1 MKSKIQS
8 VLIPKVKSK
17 LHAVNFPKQG
27 FTLKQSHQWLKKH
40 KYKIPEKVDE
50 TTNFYRYR
58 QKLPDKRYTYTTE
71 VLPNGVELVLMWKKP
86 LEGGA
91 KREPKEQE
99 PEINMDEQAYK
110 KAFQAL
116 SYFKGYQLKDLIRQF
131 VETKKKN
138 ISYKTATK
146 KRLIDLVL
154 KFRINPN
161 DYIIVEKNPIVRVP
175 ANVLKKIGRK
185 QNTDEEQAL
194 LVEEMR
200 RTNPIKVITD
210 EKVKEDKFNKGE
222 LTLQKHQEDFIKQF
236 VFSQLRGAI
245 IFHGVGSGKTL
256 TAVVS
261 SYFYLTLY
269 PNNKVIVVSPSA
281 LLYNFVNGMIQ
292 YGINVQDKRY
302 EFLTYE
308 KYVRKPIIARD
319 ALLIIDEAHNLRTEI
334 VQQHIQDPETGD
346 ILETTASKNKRGYS
360 LLKYGAFEAHKIL
373 LLTGTAFVN
382 NIYDI
387 ENLLAYVDKRYPLD
401 SSTFFKTIATESNLP
416 EYFGYRISYV
426 PTQKSEYFPELIP
439 FIVPI
444 YMTDEQEERYNE
456 LKETGNPNKRSQ
468 SDKPNSFFSAERYAT
483 NAIQLENNPKIS
495 KIMELLKKQPEQK
508 FIIYTVAQDA
518 GIKLLEIKLKEL
530 DIGYNVISGNQTTA
544 QKERSKKRFNGY
556 YNNKIN
562 KLDDPELKPYINDT
576 DRVLLI
582 TKAGAE
588 GVDTKNCQ
596 NLILLDHQW
605 NDATTKQIIARA
617 IRYKSHFAL
626 PESERYVNV
635 YYLLF
640 CFKSDKPIVDKITNK
655 GFNDWVG
662 AKNELNAETDEYKE
676 KKNLINKVKNKV
688 LTLQRQFIEDEKLK
702 NADVKTIHNYY
713 IKLLDKLEIYFKEQ
727 LPELKTTIED
737 TINNWYKKKEQNF
750 LNSAFDIKG
759 NMVSIHHKGIKGKN
773 GRKAYD
779 ENINYFDRIKIQI
792 LALGEHI
799 SEIIYQ
805 SAGYGN
811 LQTPSKSSIDI
822 YLYVLSKAKLKN
834 INEFITNF
842 GGKIDLFETYES
854 KLLPVIKAREEK
866 FLKKHNKQGLTDKEQ
881 IKIYKMALRKE
892 RGDIL
897 DFNFSIDPQKI
908 IKKSRGS
915 EDKFQQFYTSEIL
928 ANKIKDLG
936 LKGLKGNL
944 DILEPSAGFGNLIKP
959 LVKQLNTEFHIDLID
974 IDERNR
980 NELKKL
986 VDTAPD
992 ILNLLDNRNFLTF
1005 GTSKRY
1011 DLILMNPPFHLKKGE
1026 NSLISDV
1033 YDFNFIDR
1041 AFAFLK
1047 EGGRIVAITGTSW
1060 SFNNKFDEFDLFNDA
1075 PQDYLN
1081 MEMKQKGKVDGESSY
1096 LKYSIERLED
1106 EPFLGS
1112 EGKKIKMTVDIFVIE
1127 KLSSEKDNDILG
1139 KDFYLSQKKKGQEL
1153 QNVDIDFNEEQKEPE
1168 PPLPKPAPIEEVV
1181 KEQVKEEAKPPKP
1194 EPKFIRPRIPPV
1206 IIPEFTQ
1213 DDKDKFKNWVLKND
1227 LRKIEDY
1234 DNFVKKHTQLLPSKK
1249 LLDFFN
1255 GWTNWS
1261 NEFGQD
1267 EDFDF
1272 GFETKGS
1279 GRKRKGGNI
1288 DNHELAQ
1295 FVDAGYK
1302 KKSEAENI
1310 DGYVLDKELSTK
1322 RDKVY
1327 YDPNTGKAVHT
1338 IAGTDKAKDWSNNLL
1353 IPLGLHTMT
1362 NRYKNAEK
1370 IQKEANKK
1378 YGKDNLSLVSHSQS
1392 GNIAQNL
1399 AKKKLVG
1406 DENITLNPAI
1416 IGSHNPKLKVV
1427 KSSGDVVS
1435 ALTFTNKK
1443 DKVIKSKTW
1452 NPLTEHSTQILNKRK
1467 KK

>member
-8 VLIPKVKSK
+8 VLIPKSKSK

-27 FTLKQSHQWLKKH
+27 FTLKQSHKWLLKH
-40 KYKIPEKVDE
+40 NYKIPKKVDE
-50 TTNFYRYR
+50 TINFYRYR
-58 QKLPDKRYTYTTE
+58 QKLPDKRYTYTTQ
-71 VLPNGVELVLMWKKP
+71 VLPNGVELVLMWRKP

-91 KREPKEQE
+91 KREPKEPE

-131 VETKKKN
+131 VENKQKN

-161 DYIIVEKNPIVRVP
+161 DYIIVEKNPIIRVP

-200 RTNPIKVITD
+200 KTNPIKVITD
-210 EKVKEDKFNKGE
+210 KKVKEDKFNKGE

-269 PNNKVIVVSPSA
+269 PNNRVIVVSPSA
-281 LLYNFVNGMIQ
+281 LLYNFINGMIQ

-346 ILETTASKNKRGYS
+346 ILETIATKNKRGYS
-360 LLKYGAFEAHKIL
+360 LMKYGSFEAHKIL
-373 LLTGTAFVN
+373 LLTGTVFVN
-382 NIYDI
+382 TIYDI

-401 SSTFFKTIATESNLP
+401 SSTFFQTIATESNLS
-416 EYFGYRISYV
+416 EYFGHRISYY
-426 PTQKSEYFPELIP
+426 PTQKSIYFPEKRD

-444 YMTDEQEERYNE
+444 YMTDEQEEKYNE
-456 LKETGNPNKRSQ
+456 LKETGNPNSKFQ
-468 SDKPNSFFSAERYAT
+468 SDKPNSFYSAERYAT
-483 NAIQLENNPKIS
+483 NAIQLENNPKIN
-495 KIMELLKKQPEQK
+495 KIMELLKEQPDQK

-518 GIKLLEIKLKEL
+518 GIKLLEKKLKYL
-530 DIGYNVISGNQTTA
+530 DICYNVISGNQTTT
-544 QKERSKKRFNGY
+544 QKERSKNRFNGY

-562 KLDDPELKPYINDT
+562 KSDDPELKPYINDT

-605 NDATTKQIIARA
+605 NDATIEQIIARA

-635 YYLLF
+635 YFLLF
-640 CFKSDKPIVDKITNK
+640 CFQKDKPIVDKITKK
-655 GFNDWVG
+655 GFNDWVR
-662 AKNELNAETDEYKE
+662 AKNELNAETDEYKSI
-676 KKNLINKVKNKV
+676 KNKINKVKNKG
-688 LTLQRQFIEDEKLK
+688 LTLQIQFSENDKLK
-702 NADVKTIHNYY
+702 NADVKTLHNYY
-713 IKLLDKLEIYFKEQ
+713 IKLLDKIEIYSKEQ
-727 LPELKTTIED
+727 LPGLKTEFEEAIKNQKNLEE
-737 TINNWYKKKEQNF
+737 KF
-750 LNSAFDIKG
+750 LNSALNISG
-759 NMVSIHHKGIKGKN
+759 NMVSIPHKTKGIKSN
-773 GRKAYD
+773 TAV
-779 ENINYFDRIKIQI
+779 ENINYYDRIKKDIMSVSNYI
-792 LALGEHI
+792 VY
-799 SEIIYQ
+799 IINKTE
-805 SAGYGN
+805 GYGD

-822 YLYVLSKAKLKN
+822 YLYVLSKSKLKN

-842 GGKIDLFETYES
+842 GGKIELFETYES

-881 IKIYKMALRKE
+881 INIYKMALRKE

-897 DFNFSIDPQKI
+897 KFDFSIDPQKI
-908 IKKSRGS
+908 INKTRGS

-944 DILEPSAGFGNLIKP
+944 YILEPSAGFGNLIKP

-980 NELKKL
+980 IELKKL

-1060 SFNNKFDEFDLFNDA
+1060 SFNNKFDEFGLFDS
-1075 PQDYLN
+1075 QEYLN
-1081 MEMKQKGKVDGESSY
+1081 MEMKKEVIVNGKKQQKGKVDGENIY
-1096 LKYSIERLED
+1096 LKYNIERLND

-1112 EGKKIKMTVDIFVIE
+1112 EGKKIKITVDIWVIE
-1127 KLSSEKDNDILG
+1127 KLSSVEDNKIFG
-1139 KDFYLSQKKKGQEL
+1139 KSFYLSQQKKGQEL

-1181 KEQVKEEAKPPKP
+1181 KEQVKE
-1194 EPKFIRPRIPPV
+1194 
-1206 IIPEFTQ
+1206 
-1213 DDKDKFKNWVLKND
+1213 
-1227 LRKIEDY
+1227 
-1234 DNFVKKHTQLLPSKK
+1234 
-1249 LLDFFN
+1249 
-1255 GWTNWS
+1255 
-1261 NEFGQD
+1261 
-1267 EDFDF
+1267 
-1272 GFETKGS
+1272 GS

-1288 DNHELAQ
+1288 DNQELAQ

-1302 KKSEAENI
+1302 TKSEAQNV

-1327 YDPNTGKAVHT
+1327 YDPKTCKAVHT

-1353 IPLGLHTMT
+1353 IPLGLHTYT

-1378 YGKDNLSLVSHSQS
+1378 YGKENLSLVSHSQS

-1399 AKKKLVG
+1399 ARKKLVG

-1416 IGSHNPKLKVV
+1416 IGTHNPKLKVV
-1427 KSSGDVVS
+1427 KSSGDIVS

-1443 DKVIKSKTW
+1443 DKVINTGSY
-1452 NPLTEHSTQILNKRK
+1452 NPLYNHSSKILTDK
-1467 KK
+1467 KKKKK

>member
-1 MKSKIQS
+1 MKSKM
-8 VLIPKVKSK
+8 
-17 LHAVNFPKQG
+17 
-27 FTLKQSHQWLKKH
+27 
-40 KYKIPEKVDE
+40 KIV
-50 TTNFYRYR
+50 
-58 QKLPDKRYTYTTE
+58 
-71 VLPNGVELVLMWKKP
+71 

-91 KREPKEQE
+91 KRELKEPE
-99 PEINMDEQAYK
+99 PEINMDEEKYK

-131 VETKKKN
+131 VEDKQKN

-161 DYIIVEKNPIVRVP
+161 DYVIVEKNPIIRVP

-194 LVEEMR
+194 LIEEMKKV
-200 RTNPIKVITD
+200 NPIKVITD
-210 EKVKEDKFNKGE
+210 KKVKDDKFEKGE

-236 VFSQLRGAI
+236 VFSQLRGAV

-292 YGINVQDKRY
+292 YGVNVQDKRY

-346 ILETTASKNKRGYS
+346 ILETTATKNKRGYS
-360 LLKYGAFEAHKIL
+360 LMKYGAFEAHKIL

-387 ENLLAYVDKRYPLD
+387 ENLLAYIDKRYPLD

-416 EYFGYRISYV
+416 EYFGYRISYY
-426 PTQKSEYFPELIP
+426 PTQKSIYFPEKRD
-439 FIVPI
+439 FIIPI
-444 YMTDEQEERYNE
+444 YMTDEQEEKYNE

-495 KIMELLKKQPEQK
+495 KIMELLKDAPHQK

-518 GIKLLEIKLKEL
+518 GIKLLEKKLNEL
-530 DIGYNVISGNQTTA
+530 DIGYKVISGNQTTA
-544 QKERSKKRFNGY
+544 QKEQSKKYFNGY
-556 YNNKIN
+556 YNDKIG
-562 KLDDPELKPYINDT
+562 KSDDSELGPYINDKY
-576 DRVLLI
+576 RVLLI

-605 NDATTKQIIARA
+605 NDATTEQIIARA

-635 YYLLF
+635 YTLLF
-640 CFKSDKPIVDKITNK
+640 CFQNDKPIVDKITKK

-676 KKNLINKVKNKV
+676 TKGLINKVKNKG
-688 LTLQRQFIEDEKLK
+688 LTLQRQFIENDKLK
-702 NADVKTIHNYY
+702 NADVKTLHNYY
-713 IKLLDKLEIYFKEQ
+713 IKLLDKIEIYSKEQ
-727 LPELKTTIED
+727 LPELKTKFEEVIKDHKNYE
-737 TINNWYKKKEQNF
+737 ERF
-750 LNSAFDIKG
+750 LNSAFDIRG
-759 NMVSIHHKGIKGKN
+759 NMLSIRHKGTKGFNSK
-773 GRKAYD
+773 KSSV
-779 ENINYFDRIKIQI
+779 ENINYYDRIKQNI
-792 LALGEHI
+792 LSVSDYI
-799 SEIIYQ
+799 SNIINNTE
-805 SAGYGN
+805 GYGN

-834 INEFITNF
+834 INEFISNF
-842 GGKIDLFETYES
+842 GGNIELFETYES
-854 KLLPVIKAREEK
+854 KLLPIIKAREQK
-866 FLKKHNKQGLTDKEQ
+866 YLKKHNKQGLTDEEQ
-881 IKIYKMALRKE
+881 IEIYKMALRKE

-908 IKKSRGS
+908 IKKTKTTES
-915 EDKFQQFYTSEIL
+915 QLNQFYTSELL

-959 LVKQLNTEFHIDLID
+959 LVKELKTEYHIDMID
-974 IDERNR
+974 LDERNR
-980 NELKKL
+980 NELKKI
-986 VDTAPD
+986 VEVAPN
-992 ILNLLDNRNFLTF
+992 ILKLLDNKNFLTF
-1005 GTSKRY
+1005 GTGKRY

-1026 NSLISDV
+1026 NSLTSDV
-1033 YDFNFIDR
+1033 YDFNFVDR

-1047 EGGRIVAITGTSW
+1047 EDGRIVAITGTSW
-1060 SFNNKFDEFDLFNDA
+1060 SFNNKWDEFGLFNDA

-1081 MEMKQKGKVDGESSY
+1081 MEMKKNKKVSGESSY

-1112 EGKKIKMTVDIFVIE
+1112 EGKKIKMTVDIWVIE

-1139 KDFYLSQKKKGQEL
+1139 KVFYLSQQKKGQEL
-1153 QNVDIDFNEEQKEPE
+1153 QNVDIDFDVEQKEPE

-1181 KEQVKEEAKPPKP
+1181 KEQEKEEVKPVK
-1194 EPKFIRPRIPPV
+1194 KGKIKIPV
-1206 IIPEFTQ
+1206 FTP
-1213 DDKDKFKNWVLKND
+1213 DGKDKFKEWILDNN
-1227 LRKIEDY
+1227 LRKIEKY
-1234 DNFVKKHTQLLPSKK
+1234 NEFVKKYTQLLPTKELK
-1249 LLDFFN
+1249 NFFN

-1261 NEFGQD
+1261 NEFDRD

-1272 GFETKGS
+1272 GFDK
-1279 GRKRKGGNI
+1279 KGGNI

-1302 KKSEAENI
+1302 TKSEAQNV

-1353 IPLGLHTMT
+1353 IPLGLHQYS

-1370 IQKEANKK
+1370 IQKKANEK

-1416 IGSHNPKLKVV
+1416 IGSHNKKLKVV

-1443 DKVIKSKTW
+1443 DKVKNTGSW
-1452 NPLTEHSTQILNKRK
+1452 NPLYNHSTKILTDK
-1467 KK
+1467 KKK